1 MHSDKKEEYTEGKP
15 EAFPF
20 HHNHFPD
27 NHLDRDEIDAGESD
41 DTEND
46 FTQRNTGKSDAAES
60 YYIEG
65 RELELLLAGVKMKA
79 WYGLSLRPDG
89 GEDSVTRE
97 DIHRILAGLYQ
108 KGYVSWDD
116 EVIRMQEPVSDL
128 VRILKEADSCM
139 RIEWNREEEPLLMIY
154 RAGDRFALLEESRI
168 NPMSY
173 RFRIWDRETLSRFL
187 RDQAGHI
194 ANKKKY
200 NLNTCKRGEE

>member
-1 MHSDKKEEYTEGKP
+1 MHSDKKEEYTEGKMDDSLFNINS
-15 EAFPF
+15 AKADSFYT
-20 HHNHFPD
+20 
-27 NHLDRDEIDAGESD
+27 ESD
-41 DTEND
+41 DTGNCY
-46 FTQRNTGKSDAAES
+46 TES

-65 RELELLLAGVKMKA
+65 KELELLLAGVKMKA
-79 WYGLSLRPDG
+79 WYGLSLRPAE
-89 GEDSVTRE
+89 GEDPVTRE

-108 KGYVSWDD
+108 KGYVSWD
-116 EVIRMQEPVSDL
+116 ENVIRMQKPVSDL
-128 VRILKEADSCM
+128 IRIMKDADSCI

-154 RAGDRFALLEESRI
+154 RSGDRSALLEESRV

-200 NLNTCKRGEE
+200 NLNAYKKGEE